1 MFSQFISSRAA
12 VTITVAMAAALTS
25 SIAFAQ
31 DELDETVVT
40 ATRTPVSLSSVGPP
54 VIVIT
59 RNDIE
64 RTLASDVSELL
75 QQHTGLEV
83 ARNGGQGQTTSLFTR
98 GTESNHTVVLIDG
111 VRINPGTIGGAALQ
125 NISPEAIERIEI
137 VKGPGSSLYGTEAI
151 GGVVQ
156 IFTRGAAQDGY
167 SAGATYGSNDTQ
179 QLFGDATVSAGE
191 RWKFGFGGGYTESE
205 GMPTFVDDDED
216 RGYRNVTGRALV
228 EFAAT
233 DEFTFRARGWGATGR
248 TEYTAQTFGV
258 PPYAPVS
265 QDFENGVYSL
275 EGEYRAQHG
284 LGVRANVSY
293 ALDDIHQRQP
303 GFGPAEFDYART
315 GRTTVDVQVDLA
327 RIGTH
332 SLTFGALQSFEN
344 TSAQSFGTVFDEDT
358 DVTQIFVQDQFEV
371 GGLDARLALGN
382 VDHETFGNELTWNAE
397 LGASFDRGTR
407 VTLSGGKAFR
417 APDSTD
423 RFGFGGNPDLEPE
436 VSEQMQIMVRQKLG
450 ERQQLTLAA
459 FDNRIDDL
467 IEYVVTDFNTF
478 DGENRNVEK
487 ARIKGVEL
495 GWQFTGR
502 AWRARADL
510 TLQDPR
516 DETTGERLL
525 RRSRESLMLAVSR
538 DIGPLDV
545 GVDIAAYGNRK
556 DFGFPTNVTLD
567 SYALVNATL
576 RYRMNAA
583 LTLQGRLE
591 NAFDQDYVL
600 VEGYRTEGRSYT
612 IGVRYSFD

>member
-1 MFSQFISSRAA
+1 MLRQFTRSRVAVAIQATIAA
-12 VTITVAMAAALTS
+12 VFTSTVAV
-25 SIAFAQ
+25 AQ

-40 ATRTPVSLSSVGPP
+40 ATRTPVALSSVGSP

-64 RTLASDVSELL
+64 RSLANDVSELL
-75 QQHTGLEV
+75 QQHAGLEV

-111 VRINPGTIGGAALQ
+111 VRINPGTIGGAAFQ

-156 IFTRGAAQDGY
+156 IFTRGASQDGF
-167 SAGATYGSNDTQ
+167 SAGATYGSNETQ

-205 GMPTFVDDDED
+205 GIPTFVDDDTD

-233 DEFTFRARGWGATGR
+233 DAFTLRARGWGTTGR
-248 TEYTAQTFGV
+248 TEYTAQTFST

-275 EGEYRAQHG
+275 EGEYRAPDG
-284 LGVRANVSY
+284 FGVRVNASY
-293 ALDDIHQRQP
+293 AVDDIEQRQP
-303 GFGPAEFDYART
+303 GFGPAEFDFART
-315 GRTTVDVQVDLA
+315 GRTTVDAQVDLA
-327 RIGTH
+327 KIGTH
-332 SLTFGALQSFEN
+332 TLTFGAQQSFEN
-344 TSAQSFGTVFDEDT
+344 TRAQSFGTVFDEDT
-358 DVTQIFVQDQFEV
+358 DVTQLFVQDQFEI
-371 GGLDARLALGN
+371 GKLNARLALGN

-397 LGASFDRGTR
+397 FGVSFDSGTR
-407 VTLSGGKAFR
+407 VTVSGGKAFR

-423 RFGFGGNPDLEPE
+423 RFGFGGNPDLSPE
-436 VSEQMQIMVRQKLG
+436 VSEQFQLVIRQKLG
-450 ERQQLTLAA
+450 ERQQLTLSA

-467 IEYVVTDFNTF
+467 IEYVVTDFETF

-487 ARIKGVEL
+487 ARIKGIEL
-495 GWQFTGR
+495 GWQFAGE
-502 AWRARADL
+502 AWRARAEL

-516 DETTGERLL
+516 DETSDERLL

-538 DIGPLDV
+538 DVGALDV

-556 DFGFPTNVTLD
+556 DFGFPPVTLD

-576 RYRMNAA
+576 RYRVNDA

-591 NAFDQDYVL
+591 NAFDEDYVL
-600 VEGYRTEGRSYT
+600 AEGYRTEGRSYT